1 MKNGKRPTKAQKKIL
16 AFYGFH
22 PEDWLISKNT
32 STELVIL
39 HRTYQTYPEAS
50 GYRNHIIPL
59 RGETLLS
66 PNAAKDGDKPVKMQ
80 SRQSI
85 YNSLQTEVFL
95 MAKAKLTLK
104 QEADM
109 LSAVNQIKEL
119 EAAGK
124 QLKKQADELRS
135 QVKAM
140 MDKKHLEEMDVGNFT
155 VRYTTVVSSRFDS
168 RAFQETHQALYD
180 QYCVASES
188 KRFTI
193 S

>member
-1 MKNGKRPTKAQKKIL
+1 MRG
-16 AFYGFH
+16 
-22 PEDWLISKNT
+22 
-32 STELVIL
+32 VI
-39 HRTYQTYPEAS
+39 
-50 GYRNHIIPL
+50 
-59 RGETLLS
+59 LLS

-80 SRQSI
+80 SRQFI
-85 YNSLQTEVFL
+85 FIHFHTGGIF

>member
-1 MKNGKRPTKAQKKIL
+1 
-16 AFYGFH
+16 
-22 PEDWLISKNT
+22 
-32 STELVIL
+32 
-39 HRTYQTYPEAS
+39 
-50 GYRNHIIPL
+50 
-59 RGETLLS
+59 
-66 PNAAKDGDKPVKMQ
+66 
-80 SRQSI
+80 
-85 YNSLQTEVFL
+85 

-119 EAAGK
+119 EAAEK
-124 QLKKQADELRS
+124 KLKKEADELRS
-135 QVKAM
+135 KVKAM
-140 MDKKHLEEMDVGNFT
+140 MCKKQLEEMEVGTFT

-168 RAFQETHQALYD
+168 RAFQKTHQSLYD

>member
-1 MKNGKRPTKAQKKIL
+1 
-16 AFYGFH
+16 
-22 PEDWLISKNT
+22 
-32 STELVIL
+32 
-39 HRTYQTYPEAS
+39 
-50 GYRNHIIPL
+50 
-59 RGETLLS
+59 
-66 PNAAKDGDKPVKMQ
+66 
-80 SRQSI
+80 
-85 YNSLQTEVFL
+85 

-155 VRYTTVVSSRFDS
+155 VNIDRNAQLHLVPLCLQRQ
-168 RAFQETHQALYD
+168 R
-180 QYCVASES
+180 VAVCL
-188 KRFTI
+188 
-193 S
+193 

>member
-1 MKNGKRPTKAQKKIL
+1 
-16 AFYGFH
+16 
-22 PEDWLISKNT
+22 
-32 STELVIL
+32 
-39 HRTYQTYPEAS
+39 
-50 GYRNHIIPL
+50 
-59 RGETLLS
+59 
-66 PNAAKDGDKPVKMQ
+66 
-80 SRQSI
+80 
-85 YNSLQTEVFL
+85 

-109 LSAVNQIKEL
+109 LSAVN
-119 EAAGK
+119 
-124 QLKKQADELRS
+124 

>member
-1 MKNGKRPTKAQKKIL
+1 
-16 AFYGFH
+16 
-22 PEDWLISKNT
+22 
-32 STELVIL
+32 
-39 HRTYQTYPEAS
+39 
-50 GYRNHIIPL
+50 
-59 RGETLLS
+59 
-66 PNAAKDGDKPVKMQ
+66 
-80 SRQSI
+80 
-85 YNSLQTEVFL
+85 

-124 QLKKQADELRS
+124 KLKKEADELRS
-135 QVKAM
+135 KVKAM
-140 MDKKHLEEMDVGNFT
+140 MDKKQLEEMEVG

-168 RAFQETHQALYD
+168 RAFQETHQSLYD

>member
-1 MKNGKRPTKAQKKIL
+1 
-16 AFYGFH
+16 
-22 PEDWLISKNT
+22 
-32 STELVIL
+32 
-39 HRTYQTYPEAS
+39 
-50 GYRNHIIPL
+50 
-59 RGETLLS
+59 
-66 PNAAKDGDKPVKMQ
+66 
-80 SRQSI
+80 
-85 YNSLQTEVFL
+85 

-109 LSAVNQIKEL
+109 LSA
-119 EAAGK
+119 
-124 QLKKQADELRS
+124 
-135 QVKAM
+135 VKAM

>member
-1 MKNGKRPTKAQKKIL
+1 
-16 AFYGFH
+16 
-22 PEDWLISKNT
+22 
-32 STELVIL
+32 
-39 HRTYQTYPEAS
+39 
-50 GYRNHIIPL
+50 
-59 RGETLLS
+59 
-66 PNAAKDGDKPVKMQ
+66 
-80 SRQSI
+80 
-85 YNSLQTEVFL
+85 

-109 LSAVNQIKEL
+109 LSAVNQI
-119 EAAGK
+119 
-124 QLKKQADELRS
+124 
-135 QVKAM
+135 KAM

>member
-1 MKNGKRPTKAQKKIL
+1 
-16 AFYGFH
+16 
-22 PEDWLISKNT
+22 
-32 STELVIL
+32 
-39 HRTYQTYPEAS
+39 
-50 GYRNHIIPL
+50 
-59 RGETLLS
+59 
-66 PNAAKDGDKPVKMQ
+66 
-80 SRQSI
+80 
-85 YNSLQTEVFL
+85 

-119 EAAGK
+119 EATGK
-124 QLKKQADELRS
+124 QLKKQADELRN

>member
-1 MKNGKRPTKAQKKIL
+1 
-16 AFYGFH
+16 
-22 PEDWLISKNT
+22 
-32 STELVIL
+32 
-39 HRTYQTYPEAS
+39 
-50 GYRNHIIPL
+50 
-59 RGETLLS
+59 
-66 PNAAKDGDKPVKMQ
+66 
-80 SRQSI
+80 
-85 YNSLQTEVFL
+85 

-155 VRYTTVVSSRFDS
+155 VRYTTVVSSRFQQRLLHLFS
-168 RAFQETHQALYD
+168 LLEFFPFFET
-180 QYCVASES
+180 ASMPELH
-188 KRFTI
+188 RHHVV
-193 S
+193 

>member
-1 MKNGKRPTKAQKKIL
+1 
-16 AFYGFH
+16 
-22 PEDWLISKNT
+22 
-32 STELVIL
+32 
-39 HRTYQTYPEAS
+39 
-50 GYRNHIIPL
+50 
-59 RGETLLS
+59 
-66 PNAAKDGDKPVKMQ
+66 
-80 SRQSI
+80 
-85 YNSLQTEVFL
+85 

-124 QLKKQADELRS
+124 KLKKEADELRS
-135 QVKAM
+135 KVKAM
-140 MDKKHLEEMDVGNFT
+140 MDKKQLEEMEVGTFT
-155 VRYTTVVSSRFDS
+155 VRYTTVVSS
-168 RAFQETHQALYD
+168 AFQETHQSLYD

>member
-1 MKNGKRPTKAQKKIL
+1 M
-16 AFYGFH
+16 
-22 PEDWLISKNT
+22 
-32 STELVIL
+32 
-39 HRTYQTYPEAS
+39 
-50 GYRNHIIPL
+50 

-80 SRQSI
+80 SRQFI
-85 YNSLQTEVFL
+85 FIQEVFL

>member
-1 MKNGKRPTKAQKKIL
+1 MADKKEIIKPFRMTKVEAQ
-16 AFYGFH
+16 
-22 PEDWLISKNT
+22 
-32 STELVIL
+32 
-39 HRTYQTYPEAS
+39 
-50 GYRNHIIPL
+50 
-59 RGETLLS
+59 
-66 PNAAKDGDKPVKMQ
+66 
-80 SRQSI
+80 
-85 YNSLQTEVFL
+85 
-95 MAKAKLTLK
+95 
-104 QEADM
+104 
-109 LSAVNQIKEL
+109 
-119 EAAGK
+119 

>member
-1 MKNGKRPTKAQKKIL
+1 
-16 AFYGFH
+16 
-22 PEDWLISKNT
+22 
-32 STELVIL
+32 
-39 HRTYQTYPEAS
+39 
-50 GYRNHIIPL
+50 
-59 RGETLLS
+59 
-66 PNAAKDGDKPVKMQ
+66 
-80 SRQSI
+80 
-85 YNSLQTEVFL
+85 

-155 VRYTTVVSSRFDS
+155 VRYTTVVDS

>member
-1 MKNGKRPTKAQKKIL
+1 
-16 AFYGFH
+16 
-22 PEDWLISKNT
+22 
-32 STELVIL
+32 
-39 HRTYQTYPEAS
+39 
-50 GYRNHIIPL
+50 
-59 RGETLLS
+59 
-66 PNAAKDGDKPVKMQ
+66 
-80 SRQSI
+80 
-85 YNSLQTEVFL
+85 

-119 EAAGK
+119 EATGK

-155 VRYTTVVSSRFDS
+155 VRYITVVSSRFDS

-180 QYCVASES
+180 QSTALHRKASGLLFREV
-188 KRFTI
+188 RR
-193 S
+193 

>member
-1 MKNGKRPTKAQKKIL
+1 
-16 AFYGFH
+16 
-22 PEDWLISKNT
+22 
-32 STELVIL
+32 
-39 HRTYQTYPEAS
+39 
-50 GYRNHIIPL
+50 
-59 RGETLLS
+59 
-66 PNAAKDGDKPVKMQ
+66 
-80 SRQSI
+80 
-85 YNSLQTEVFL
+85 

-124 QLKKQADELRS
+124 QLKKEADELRS
-135 QVKAM
+135 KFNSI
-140 MDKKHLEEMDVGNFT
+140 MDNKQLEVIELGTFT

-168 RAFQETHQALYD
+168 RAFQETHQSLYD

>member
-1 MKNGKRPTKAQKKIL
+1 MRG
-16 AFYGFH
+16 
-22 PEDWLISKNT
+22 
-32 STELVIL
+32 VI
-39 HRTYQTYPEAS
+39 
-50 GYRNHIIPL
+50 
-59 RGETLLS
+59 LLS

>member
-1 MKNGKRPTKAQKKIL
+1 
-16 AFYGFH
+16 
-22 PEDWLISKNT
+22 
-32 STELVIL
+32 
-39 HRTYQTYPEAS
+39 
-50 GYRNHIIPL
+50 
-59 RGETLLS
+59 
-66 PNAAKDGDKPVKMQ
+66 
-80 SRQSI
+80 
-85 YNSLQTEVFL
+85 

-124 QLKKQADELRS
+124 QLKKEADELRS
-135 QVKAM
+135 KVKAM
-140 MDKKHLEEMDVGNFT
+140 MDKKQLEEMEVGTFT

-168 RAFQETHQALYD
+168 RFDSRAFQETHQSLYD

>member
-1 MKNGKRPTKAQKKIL
+1 
-16 AFYGFH
+16 
-22 PEDWLISKNT
+22 
-32 STELVIL
+32 
-39 HRTYQTYPEAS
+39 
-50 GYRNHIIPL
+50 
-59 RGETLLS
+59 
-66 PNAAKDGDKPVKMQ
+66 
-80 SRQSI
+80 
-85 YNSLQTEVFL
+85 

-119 EAAGK
+119 E
-124 QLKKQADELRS
+124 DELRS

>member
-1 MKNGKRPTKAQKKIL
+1 
-16 AFYGFH
+16 
-22 PEDWLISKNT
+22 
-32 STELVIL
+32 
-39 HRTYQTYPEAS
+39 
-50 GYRNHIIPL
+50 
-59 RGETLLS
+59 
-66 PNAAKDGDKPVKMQ
+66 
-80 SRQSI
+80 
-85 YNSLQTEVFL
+85 

-124 QLKKQADELRS
+124 QLKKQA
-135 QVKAM
+135 
-140 MDKKHLEEMDVGNFT
+140 
-155 VRYTTVVSSRFDS
+155 
-168 RAFQETHQALYD
+168 LYD

>member
-1 MKNGKRPTKAQKKIL
+1 M
-16 AFYGFH
+16 
-22 PEDWLISKNT
+22 
-32 STELVIL
+32 
-39 HRTYQTYPEAS
+39 
-50 GYRNHIIPL
+50 
-59 RGETLLS
+59 LLS

-80 SRQSI
+80 SRQFI
-85 YNSLQTEVFL
+85 FIHFHTGGIF

-124 QLKKQADELRS
+124 QLKKEADELRS
-135 QVKAM
+135 KVKAM

>member
-1 MKNGKRPTKAQKKIL
+1 M
-16 AFYGFH
+16 
-22 PEDWLISKNT
+22 
-32 STELVIL
+32 
-39 HRTYQTYPEAS
+39 
-50 GYRNHIIPL
+50 
-59 RGETLLS
+59 LLS

-80 SRQSI
+80 SRQFI
-85 YNSLQTEVFL
+85 FIHFHTGGIF